1 MKRSPGEGTIRQ
13 LPSGNWCARVTI
25 DGRRKTHTATT
36 QRKAREWLTN
46 VRHEIDTENYI
57 DPSDMTFGD
66 WWDAWVSTYKKSSA
80 RKATLLTYAFSRA
93 RLPAELL
100 KTSLSK
106 LTRASI
112 QGAINGIAETGG
124 SRRTA
129 ELTAQHIKMCLK
141 CAVSDRLIKNNPSEK
156 IELPEADEDEGEMH
170 LLTDP
175 EYDGLVEHCTAAN
188 NRDQQYRDCLLT
200 ILYTGLRRS
209 EAVNLM
215 WSDWGGDMLQ
225 VNGTKTKN
233 AKRRI
238 PIDTDVI
245 AIFERRRKTAK
256 TFYIFETRTLK
267 TIMPRN
273 LYRYIHRLNGHGVH
287 DLRHT
292 YATRAVLAGVDVKTL
307 SQLLGHADV
316 ATTMR
321 LYVHPTDDSKRD
333 AACKIAAARS
343 RQGNAG
349 QKIISL

>member
-13 LPSGNWCARVTI
+13 LPSGRWCARVTI
-25 DGRRKTHTATT
+25 DGARKSHTATT
-36 QRKAREWLTN
+36 QRKAREWLTG
-46 VRHEIDTENYI
+46 VRHEVDKETYI
-57 DPSDMTFGD
+57 DPSDMPLGE
-66 WWDAWVSTYKKSSA
+66 WWDLWVDTYKKSSV
-80 RKATLLTYAFSRA
+80 RGATLSTYAYSRA
-93 RLPAELL
+93 RLPLKLL
-100 KTSLSK
+100 ETPLSK

-112 QGAINGIAETGG
+112 QGAINGIAEGG
-124 SRRTA
+124 KSRRTA
-129 ELTAQHIKMCLK
+129 EMTAHHVKMCLK
-141 CAVSDRLIKNNPSEK
+141 CAVGDKLIKANPAEK

-175 EYDGLVEHCTAAN
+175 EYAALVEHCRTPSS
-188 NRDQQYRDCLLT
+188 RDQQYRDCLLL

-209 EAVNLM
+209 EAINLK
-215 WSDWGGDMLQ
+215 WSDWDGDALQ

-238 PIDTDVI
+238 MLDPDVI
-245 AIFERRRKTAK
+245 EILERRRKMAK

-267 TIMPRN
+267 PIMARN

-292 YATRAVLAGVDVKTL
+292 YATMAILAGVDPKTL
-307 SQLLGHADV
+307 SQILGHADV

-333 AACKIAAARS
+333 AVRKIAAARS

-349 QKIISL
+349 QNIITL